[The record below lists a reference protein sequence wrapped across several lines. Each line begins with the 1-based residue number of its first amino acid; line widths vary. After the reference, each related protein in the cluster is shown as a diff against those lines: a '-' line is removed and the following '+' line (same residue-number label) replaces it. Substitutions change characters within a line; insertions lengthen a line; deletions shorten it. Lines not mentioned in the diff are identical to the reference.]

1 MRWWLA
7 ADLWADWGLVH
18 TGIVGSA
25 GLLGAEQFLDAVG
38 QRRRDDAVRRPLWL
52 ARGLPGTAADSSPRS
67 PTCPARPYGR
77 VRSPNGR

>member
-25 GLLGAEQFLDAVG
+25 KLLGAEQLLDAVG
-38 QRRRDDAVRRPLWL
+38 Q
-52 ARGLPGTAADSSPRS
+52 
-67 PTCPARPYGR
+67 
-77 VRSPNGR
+77 